1 MLPPSRSSTNTSPV
15 SPPGPATARDHYST
29 SIPHTARHAF
39 PNHGNIQ
46 HISSTSPHSPFS
58 AMSRS
63 LDSSVSRESPSSA
76 HPFHLATS
84 PMQLDS
90 SASYALGSQPVPPFE
105 ETKLFY
111 SLSNGAGHQIHPE
124 IQAKIDKGFFKT
136 EDNWTCYRRNYFSVA
151 CCYSLKPDVDPSS
164 EPIYLNR
171 NNTTREPIQSFSI
184 CITARVDG
192 EDGKQI
198 DLVQHTPKRD
208 KGPMC
213 QPDMLEL
220 PPLSS
225 RTMGMFPGTTSG
237 FGSTHQLSP
246 DYEQAQFASSGQTA
260 NIANF
265 ERIQFKRATANNG
278 KRRAAQQYFYILVE
292 LFAKVPRGN
301 SSELQNI
308 VIARRVSAPMVVRGR
323 SPGHYQDERRGSQTS
338 MGPGGGGG
346 GSNGEGG
353 PGGRDPG
360 SAGPSGESHSSIS
373 GLSYSS
379 SAGRL
384 GSGAGYQVHQLSL
397 AQSPSGSHSV
407 PSSSTSSSV
416 GSGRPAF
423 VDRSSDPVLTM
434 EEATHIEEYPG
445 YQYYPSTLF
454 ENQINPMHARPSL
467 PPVRTASF
475 KNDSLPSS
483 RGTSSRYDATPSQ
496 TQKPQYRP
504 GDSVKP
510 EPTRSPFNGLPAN
523 ASSSTGSSWYSGS
536 SGGGVV
542 SPKDCRRF
550 QGMETSRG
558 FYPAMPAL

>member
-15 SPPGPATARDHYST
+15 SPPGAATARDHYST

-39 PNHGNIQ
+39 PHHGNIQ
-46 HISSTSPHSPFS
+46 HISTSPHSPFS

-63 LDSSVSRESPSSA
+63 LDSSVSRESPSSG

-84 PMQLDS
+84 PMQLDT

-105 ETKLFY
+105 ETKPFY
-111 SLSNGAGHQIHPE
+111 SLSDAAGTQIQPE

-151 CCYSLKPDVDPSS
+151 CCYSLKPDVDPLS

-171 NNTTREPIQSFSI
+171 NNATREPIQSFSI

-213 QPDMLEL
+213 QPEMLEL
-220 PPLSS
+220 LPHPSGS
-225 RTMGMFPGTTSG
+225 MGMFPGTASG

-246 DYEQAQFASSGQTA
+246 DYEQAQFSSSGQTS
-260 NIANF
+260 NIATF
-265 ERIQFKRATANNG
+265 ERIQFKKATANNG
-278 KRRAAQQYFYILVE
+278 KRRAAQQYFHIVVE
-292 LFAKVPRGN
+292 LFAKVPRGK
-301 SSELQNI
+301 SSELQSI
-308 VIARRVSAPMVVRGR
+308 MIAHRVSAPMVVRGR

-353 PGGRDPG
+353 SGSRDPG
-360 SAGPSGESHSSIS
+360 SAGPSGESHSSMS

-384 GSGAGYQVHQLSL
+384 GSGAAYQVHQLSL
-397 AQSPSGSHSV
+397 AQSSSGSHSV
-407 PSSSTSSSV
+407 HSSSTSSSL

-434 EEATHIEEYPG
+434 EEAAHIEEYPG

-454 ENQINPMHARPSL
+454 ENQVNSSHGRPNL
-467 PPVRTASF
+467 PPVRSASF

-483 RGTSSRYDATPSQ
+483 RGTAFRYDATSPR
-496 TQKPQYRP
+496 TQNPQYRS
-504 GDSVKP
+504 GDPVKS
-510 EPTRSPFNGLPAN
+510 EPARSPFHGLTAN
-523 ASSSTGSSWYSGS
+523 ASSSAGSNWYPGS